1 VTFPTKSQSLNYSNE
16 DGDCED
22 VEGRRRSVCVQEAHC
37 RGYIGTCLIS
47 IISNKFTVRFRQ
59 QLDLLIQGNDVNEI
73 SQFEEADCSNSH
85 ETAEK

>member
-1 VTFPTKSQSLNYSNE
+1 MTFPTKSQSLNYSNE
-16 DGDCED
+16 DVED

-59 QLDLLIQGNDVNEI
+59 QLDLLIHGNFDINEI